1 LWRHMRLMKRTTLI
15 FVFLFL
21 GLVAAAGALLAQ
33 LDHSKDHNVPGAST
47 GPGRS
52 SLLSSDK

>member
-1 LWRHMRLMKRTTLI
+1 MKRTTLI
-15 FVFLFL
+15 FVFLFI
-21 GLVAAAGALLAQ
+21 GLVAAAGAFLAQ